1 MPEPDSFIASILPY
15 LPYALGGLAIAIFF
29 LILGWA
35 AAKKGVLIPG
45 WLSRLANRMG
55 GLGNP
60 EAVTEEQLLDLVDDA
75 GEQELIDDEQAEM
88 ITSVLELRDVTAA
101 DVMTHRMDM
110 NALDEN
116 APCSRAVALA
126 LETGHSRIPVYRKN
140 VDHVIGFVFV
150 KDLLRMF
157 DDPAEAARPVK
168 ELVRPPFFV
177 PESCPAQRL
186 LMDFRR
192 QRAMIAIV
200 VDEWGGTAGL
210 VTMEDVLEEIVGN
223 IQDEYDQEEEELV
236 EVEDGY
242 MAEGSL
248 DLEDVF
254 EAFEM
259 EMPDTEE
266 DESFDTVGGL
276 ITERLGRFPEPEETV
291 VVPWGGLIFTVVEA
305 EERRVV
311 RVKVTRDLNP
321 DVEAEVEG

>member
-1 MPEPDSFIASILPY
+1 MPDPGALAAHIPPY
-15 LPYALGGLAIAIFF
+15 LPFVLGGLFIAVFC
-29 LILGWA
+29 LVLGWA
-35 AAKKGVLIPG
+35 AAKKGVLLPG

-110 NALDEN
+110 NALEEN

-150 KDLLRMF
+150 KDLLRLF
-157 DDPAEAARPVK
+157 DAPAEAACPVK
-168 ELVRPPFFV
+168 TLMRPAFFV

-192 QRAMIAIV
+192 QHTMVAIV

-223 IQDEYDQEEEELV
+223 IQDEYDQEE
-236 EVEDGY
+236 
-242 MAEGSL
+242 
-248 DLEDVF
+248 
-254 EAFEM
+254 
-259 EMPDTEE
+259 
-266 DESFDTVGGL
+266 
-276 ITERLGRFPEPEETV
+276 
-291 VVPWGGLIFTVVEA
+291 
-305 EERRVV
+305 
-311 RVKVTRDLNP
+311 
-321 DVEAEVEG
+321 